1 MKNIFGQTRTIVVGV
16 IVATVSGLIVNSFTK
31 WWATLANWTNA
42 AWETASKATVN
53 ALAYEI
59 PIWAIAVAVVLAAL
73 TWYLSRKIGR
83 VATAPHISSPSF
95 LDYQKDTFDG
105 VLCRWDYIRPPRGS
119 SYQIQSIRCLCQHCD
134 FIIGTPNQHAQQCP
148 SCSRRAVKSDNT
160 PYRTGFLSG
169 EDITGYQQRENPLR
183 FQDFIRLE
191 IDRRIRT
198 GHWNNSGLSG

>member
-1 MKNIFGQTRTIVVGV
+1 MGNVGQLDKCCLGNSVQSHSERPCLRDPDLGHRRRRSPRT
-16 IVATVSGLIVNSFTK
+16 
-31 WWATLANWTNA
+31 
-42 AWETASKATVN
+42 
-53 ALAYEI
+53 
-59 PIWAIAVAVVLAAL
+59 L

-83 VATAPHISSPSF
+83 VATAPNISSPSF
-95 LDYQKDTFDG
+95 LDYQQDTFDG
-105 VLCRWDYIRPPRGS
+105 VLCRWDYIRPPRAS

-169 EDITGYQQRENPLR
+169 EDITGYQQRENPVR

>member
-83 VATAPHISSPSF
+83 VATAPNISSPSF

-105 VLCRWDYIRPPRGS
+105 VLCRWDYIRPPRAS
-119 SYQIQSIRCLCQHCD
+119 SYQIQSIRCFCQHCD
-134 FIIGTPNQHAQQCP
+134 FIIGTPNLPLLLQT
-148 SCSRRAVKSDNT
+148 CS
-160 PYRTGFLSG
+160 
-169 EDITGYQQRENPLR
+169 
-183 FQDFIRLE
+183 
-191 IDRRIRT
+191 
-198 GHWNNSGLSG
+198 